1 MLFPLPGQRASEQGD
16 AQACGSPL
24 VEVSEATAGSFIRHL
39 QENFSLV
46 GSDLVCKLEFLL
58 RFWVLI
64 V

>member
-1 MLFPLPGQRASEQGD
+1 MLFTLPGQRASEQGD

-24 VEVSEATAGSFIRHL
+24 VEVSKVVSFIRHL
-39 QENFSLV
+39 QENFPLV
-46 GSDLVCKLEFLL
+46 GPDLVCKLDFLL